1 MRSEPQL
8 GKSLK
13 VGVVVD
19 LKGLFRRTV
28 WPEKRKLNED
38 EAERGVASIT
48 STLENVKRLGEILL
62 SVKKVSM

>member
-1 MRSEPQL
+1 M
-8 GKSLK
+8 
-13 VGVVVD
+13 VD

-38 EAERGVASIT
+38 EAERGAASIT

-62 SVKKVSM
+62 PVKKVSM